1 MHRRTDCFFVPIMST
16 LFVYLSTCHVPPI
29 SYSNKLILCL
39 CWDTD
44 GWYIFLG
51 RQYKIRSGFGISP
64 HPSPRLL
71 PDGDPI
77 SQTEGR
83 PLEMVALILRCSP
96 LMLDNESGNEMCL
109 DQSQASIQVTWSVL
123 TNESLW
129 CLIMSLGCN
138 ERRRTDT
145 LPGAARLRLLYSLL
159 SWQMERTKQSQIRY
173 IWDWIGRQDLTSTQI
188 MLLKYNQSH
197 EMPPKFSPKLLQ
209 NAICRVD
216 LVRFRAV
223 ICFWEFELQRSPHY
237 STKVNHLKEHSLL
250 LYLWKAITRE

>member
-1 MHRRTDCFFVPIMST
+1 MTSFLARLRLKPRLQCEDLGQHLKQQSNLVQKKNAPKDWLFFCSNHVNSVC
-16 LFVYLSTCHVPPI
+16 LFVHLSCSAYFIPI
-29 SYSNKLILCL
+29 QHSNKLILCL

-51 RQYKIRSGFGISP
+51 RQYNIRSGISP

-96 LMLDNESGNEMCL
+96 LMLDNESGNEMSL
-109 DQSQASIQVTWSVL
+109 DQSQASIQVTWSVW
-123 TNESLW
+123 TNESPW

-159 SWQMERTKQSQIRY
+159 SWQMGRTKQSQI
-173 IWDWIGRQDLTSTQI
+173 
-188 MLLKYNQSH
+188 
-197 EMPPKFSPKLLQ
+197 
-209 NAICRVD
+209 
-216 LVRFRAV
+216 
-223 ICFWEFELQRSPHY
+223 
-237 STKVNHLKEHSLL
+237 
-250 LYLWKAITRE
+250 YLRLNW